1 MGDVGNREK
10 QTITNRTETERRP
23 GGDKANNNKSQYLW
37 RIYYMPNDGIFNF
50 LLKILNITVFLLVSF
65 MDVSSLWRQQGK
77 KGNFLH
83 ARTKGVI
90 LP

>member
-65 MDVSSLWRQQGK
+65 MDVSSLRQQQGK
-77 KGNFLH
+77 KKETSFMH
-83 ARTKGVI
+83 AQRV
-90 LP
+90 